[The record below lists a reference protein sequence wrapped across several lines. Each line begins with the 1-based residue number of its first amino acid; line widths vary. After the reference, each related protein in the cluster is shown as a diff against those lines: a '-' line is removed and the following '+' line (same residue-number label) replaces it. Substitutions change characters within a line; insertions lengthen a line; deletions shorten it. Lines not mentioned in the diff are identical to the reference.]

1 MLIAINDQLSKSMI
15 KLSWKVI
22 NLTKQVMVLN

>member
-22 NLTKQVMVLN
+22 NLTKQAMVLN